1 MMLRQ
6 ANAVAVSN
14 QVRQRAPLLC
24 LSLRCLLSTG
34 RALVDCV
41 SSSGGLR
48 KMVSTS
54 FKARESVG
62 GLAAGVGVLRGERER
77 GQLCRQKEGRLVGEA
92 ATTTGLRCWQT
103 GSRGRIAF

>member
-62 GLAAGVGVLRGERER
+62 GASRGGWGVAGRERER
-77 GQLCRQKEGRLVGEA
+77 SVMSSERG
-92 ATTTGLRCWQT
+92 TTG
-103 GSRGRIAF
+103 G